1 MPFIVIEGLDGSG
14 GQTQTDF
21 LKEYFKR
28 KGIPY
33 TFVTSPDYEH
43 DIGKLFDDYLHGKV
57 ELNTEQVFLLCSI
70 DVLNSVKRIKKGL
83 EEGKIVIADRYITST
98 LAYRDAGGFPLEKGM
113 KLIETLDF
121 PKPDVIIFL
130 DISPETSMERK
141 MKEKGSLDIHE
152 KNKEYLSKVRKSY
165 KKQISN
171 NIVGKWIVIDGESSK
186 QDIHEKILRII
197 NSLK

>member
-21 LKEYFKR
+21 LKEYFER
-28 KGIPY
+28 EGIPY

-43 DIGKLFDDYLHGKV
+43 DIGKLFDDYLHGRV

-70 DVLNSVKRIKKGL
+70 DVLNSVKKIKKGL
-83 EEGKIVIADRYITST
+83 KEGKIVIADRYITST

-113 KLIETLDF
+113 KLIEILDF

-130 DISPETSMERK
+130 DINPETSVERK

-152 KNKEYLSKVRKSY
+152 KNKEYLSKVRESY
-165 KKQISN
+165 KKQISG
-171 NIVGKWIVIDGESSK
+171 NILGKWTVVDGKSSK
-186 QDIHEKILRII
+186 QEVHEKILRII